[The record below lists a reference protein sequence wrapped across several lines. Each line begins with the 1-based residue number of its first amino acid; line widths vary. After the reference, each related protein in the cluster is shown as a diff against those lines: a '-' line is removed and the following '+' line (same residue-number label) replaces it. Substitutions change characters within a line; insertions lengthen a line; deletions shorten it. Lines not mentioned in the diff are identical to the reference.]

1 MFFNFTAR
9 YIASERA
16 GIILPI
22 YVIVKKSHFAIGY
35 ITYNGYFL
43 PLSYIII
50 YLTTYVYNQ
59 KINRIISSFTI
70 Y

>member
-22 YVIVKKSHFAIGY
+22 YVIVKKSHFAIG
-35 ITYNGYFL
+35 
-43 PLSYIII
+43 
-50 YLTTYVYNQ
+50 
-59 KINRIISSFTI
+59 
-70 Y
+70 

>member
-1 MFFNFTAR
+1 MGSCFHARFFMFFNFTAR

-35 ITYNGYFL
+35 D
-43 PLSYIII
+43 I
-50 YLTTYVYNQ
+50 YYKQNN
-59 KINRIISSFTI
+59 I
-70 Y
+70 

>member
-1 MFFNFTAR
+1 MGSCFHARFFMFFNFTAR

-35 ITYNGYFL
+35 VVIQDITARK
-43 PLSYIII
+43 
-50 YLTTYVYNQ
+50 TAEE
-59 KINRIISSFTI
+59 KIKKLNE
-70 Y
+70 

>member
-1 MFFNFTAR
+1 MGSCFHARFFMFFNFTAR

-35 ITYNGYFL
+35 YFNNKTAKR
-43 PLSYIII
+43 
-50 YLTTYVYNQ
+50 LT
-59 KINRIISSFTI
+59 SSKRFF

>member
-1 MFFNFTAR
+1 MGSCFHARFFMFFNFTAR

-35 ITYNGYFL
+35 VFL
-43 PLSYIII
+43 IPKRWYI
-50 YLTTYVYNQ
+50 
-59 KINRIISSFTI
+59 K
-70 Y
+70 